1 MTDFRKNKRGD
12 IPTTLLVI
20 GVIAICGLAIFV
32 FINSLGQTK
41 DSFHY
46 IGEIEKAKMKIE
58 KESLNKYH
66 DEINK
71 SNIRLD
77 FNDWKEEKMVFSI
90 DYSSP

>member
-1 MTDFRKNKRGD
+1 MSDFRKNKRGD

-20 GVIAICGLAIFV
+20 GVVAICGLAIFV

-41 DSFHY
+41 ESFNY
-46 IGEIEKAKMKIE
+46 IEEIEKAKINIE
-58 KESLNKYH
+58 KDSLNKYH
-66 DEINK
+66 DEINE
-71 SNIRLD
+71 SNIKLD